1 MAGLHGRGTIMEH
14 TGSRRERLTTTECFH
29 WLTDAYRCF
38 LTGSSPRQSAADM
51 AGVIFCGVCGP
62 VPGENRERAPAER
75 CHENV
80 VELTCMSVSLVE
92 KMICL
97 VSQSEPPEVTVYC
110 GEALGL
116 LFEHMD
122 LMSQLVRQFQ
132 SEEHII
138 SHLAAK
144 SVSAYVVYNL
154 QKSGTV
160 NLVWQQKCVQT
171 FHSSPPGP
179 ELDAC
184 LWSLTEVLKR
194 LLKAAHQEILG
205 KLLEAFDSSL
215 CALCSKFLPDE
226 REEVTQCPVDFTS
239 SSHWGTTCCLL
250 LDLLEALTASSLI
263 CDAGL
268 KSQRLTHIH
277 SSALLTTVRCSS
289 QYFVKKRAMLLLKR
303 AVLQKAGEDWALG
316 DVPSTGLKYEHFS
329 SDMNTL
335 AETVLTAVVANW
347 LETVQVESASFFGG
361 TRNIQGDDG
370 QKPDSVMLRAVSLL
384 LLKSM
389 ELHIQT
395 AQIAEVDCAIEVNG
409 YLQSLWGFLRR
420 CSVQLKEVTHLCSWV
435 SLLFGEQDDDMM
447 EAAKAL
453 LSIFLHHRRSSGLD
467 DFTVVEAACASGCNP
482 HCHFLLLLQSIS
494 FNHSIL
500 LDFLIST
507 ETCFLEYFVRYLK
520 YLRADWQGF
529 TAACERVSVSHCHLS
544 LLETLTGS
552 RGGDTSALAYEG
564 APDRV
569 ESSSCFQ
576 PTAVIPPG
584 ERVGL
589 VSGLRLVEYDSSDES
604 ESESMEISEDAPGA
618 SAPPVFTR
626 QRQYDSSDS
635 AGLLSEPN
643 STLERRPGGLS
654 LAVSQS
660 EPTSCTNM
668 APVSRQVTC
677 ETLSRAVLC
686 LSELRQVVT
695 RLQMKKLFPYNPSSL
710 LKLLAQ
716 VDNCSQQAHL
726 SHLSQFNK

>member
-29 WLTDAYRCF
+29 GLTDAYRCF

-62 VPGENRERAPAER
+62 VPGEDRERAPAER

-205 KLLEAFDSSL
+205 KLLAAFDSSL

-409 YLQSLWGFLRR
+409 YLRDAR
-420 CSVQLKEVTHLCSWV
+420 
-435 SLLFGEQDDDMM
+435 
-447 EAAKAL
+447 
-453 LSIFLHHRRSSGLD
+453 
-467 DFTVVEAACASGCNP
+467 P
-482 HCHFLLLLQSIS
+482 
-494 FNHSIL
+494 
-500 LDFLIST
+500 
-507 ETCFLEYFVRYLK
+507 
-520 YLRADWQGF
+520 
-529 TAACERVSVSHCHLS
+529 
-544 LLETLTGS
+544 TLT
-552 RGGDTSALAYEG
+552 
-564 APDRV
+564 
-569 ESSSCFQ
+569 
-576 PTAVIPPG
+576 
-584 ERVGL
+584 
-589 VSGLRLVEYDSSDES
+589 
-604 ESESMEISEDAPGA
+604 
-618 SAPPVFTR
+618 
-626 QRQYDSSDS
+626 
-635 AGLLSEPN
+635 
-643 STLERRPGGLS
+643 
-654 LAVSQS
+654 
-660 EPTSCTNM
+660 
-668 APVSRQVTC
+668 
-677 ETLSRAVLC
+677 VL
-686 LSELRQVVT
+686 
-695 RLQMKKLFPYNPSSL
+695 PPSSEEL
-710 LKLLAQ
+710 
-716 VDNCSQQAHL
+716 QQEKGEEDEYQDKGEEDEYQDKGEEDKYQDKGEEDEYQGKGEEDEYQDKGEEDKYQGKGEEDEYQGKGEEDEYQDKGEEDKYQGKGEECL
-726 SHLSQFNK
+726 TRTR